1 MKKKIYIIPTTGRIP
16 MQAGTLL
23 GVSGGAEQGIDEGGG
38 SGGPTG
44 VIDKDKT
51 GGDESDAKR
60 FNAWSTWDE

>member
-1 MKKKIYIIPTTGRIP
+1 